1 MEKRSIISAES
12 SNANAD
18 ILDTSMVESNNTNKK
33 ESDTE
38 KTLRLMKEHN
48 QKREMEKKKADEI
61 LR

>member
-48 QKREMEKKKADEI
+48 
-61 LR
+61 